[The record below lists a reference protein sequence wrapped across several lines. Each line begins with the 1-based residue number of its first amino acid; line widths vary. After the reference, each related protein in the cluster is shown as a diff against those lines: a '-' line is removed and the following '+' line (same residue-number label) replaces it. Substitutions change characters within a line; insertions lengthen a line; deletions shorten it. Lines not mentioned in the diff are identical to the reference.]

1 MAALAFFTKASTMP
15 GSFFPLSSLCNATPA
30 VRMWGERNRMPKGI
44 AQCKMSQGLELVD
57 QTGGGG
63 GDGDLDAARD
73 VDREWEHRRHALRNR
88 RRLQPY
94 THHRKILSL
103 ACASCTH
110 LQTRGA
116 NPRERRT
123 PGDEQREAA
132 LLDRLGDRP
141 IEGLTRATRRRPSHL
156 RVLKPKPT
164 MVSGLSSLAQEFGGG
179 GWEDTSSTAQAWPG
193 SAMAG
198 CVMTSSTLVPAGTCT
213 TFITGLVTDAM

>member
-63 GDGDLDAARD
+63 GGG
-73 VDREWEHRRHALRNR
+73 WGPR
-88 RRLQPY
+88 RRSRRRPRVGAPSSRTPQPSSASALP
-94 THHRKILSL
+94 HRKILRL
-103 ACASCTH
+103 AFA
-110 LQTRGA
+110 QGETRGA
-116 NPRERRT
+116 NRREGRT
-123 PGDEQREAA
+123 PGDEQREAT

-141 IEGLTRATRRRPSHL
+141 IEGLARAARRRPSHL